1 MNKEVRLIM
10 KKIMF
15 MANSLDGGGAEKI
28 LQTVL
33 LNLNE
38 SKYDVTVYSMHRENI
53 ATLNYPKFIHYK
65 VVFDT
70 YSGDNLLKKKL
81 NNLCLKLKGKLFQ
94 YFPSNVFYRL
104 IVHEKYDVEIAFIE
118 GESTKIVSGSS
129 NRYSK
134 KYAWVHIDLE
144 ENPWT
149 SFLYQSENDEC
160 EHYKKF
166 NKILCVSESVKKAFL
181 TKFNSIENEKV
192 QVQYNPI
199 NRDEIISM
207 AKKEYPG
214 VNIKEKQ
221 SLRMVAVG
229 RLVKQK
235 GFDRLIKICSRLDKE
250 GYNFELFILGE
261 GEERIKLEKMIKEMH
276 FNNTVKMLGFIN
288 NPYSIMATAD
298 VLVCSSRSEGFSTV
312 LSEGVVLGLP
322 IISTECAGVSEL
334 FGEKECG
341 QIVNNDS
348 ESLYYALKQVLEH
361 PEKLSLYRK
370 ESFERGKDFDLSKTM
385 SDIEKLLDE

>member
-1 MNKEVRLIM
+1 
-10 KKIMF
+10 
-15 MANSLDGGGAEKI
+15 
-28 LQTVL
+28 
-33 LNLNE
+33 
-38 SKYDVTVYSMHRENI
+38 MHRENI
-53 ATLNYPKFIHYK
+53 AMLNYPKYIHYK
-65 VVFDT
+65 VVFDR
-70 YSGDNLLKKKL
+70 YNGNNLLKKGL
-81 NNLCLKLKGKLFQ
+81 NNLCLKIKGKIFQ
-94 YFPSNVFYRL
+94 YFPSSFFYRL
-104 IVHEKYDVEIAFIE
+104 VINDKYDVEIAFIE
-118 GESTKIVSGSS
+118 GESTKIVSGSP

-149 SFLYQSENDEC
+149 SFLYRDEIDEC

-166 NKILCVSESVKKAFL
+166 NRILCVSESVKKAFL
-181 TKFNSIENEKV
+181 TKFNSIDNEKV

-207 AKKEYPG
+207 SKEECSG

-261 GEERIKLEKMIKEMH
+261 GEERIKLENMINEIH
-276 FNNTVKMLGFIN
+276 FKNTVKMLGFLN

-312 LSEGVVLGLP
+312 LSEGVVLGVP

-334 FGEKECG
+334 FGGKKCG

-361 PEKLSLYRK
+361 PEKLALYKK
-370 ESFERGKDFDLSKTM
+370 ESFERGKDFDLLKTM

>member
-1 MNKEVRLIM
+1 M

-33 LNLNE
+33 LNLNRD
-38 SKYDVTVYSMHRENI
+38 KYDVTVYSMHRENI
-53 ATLNYPKFIHYK
+53 AMLNYPKYIHYK
-65 VVFDT
+65 VVFDR
-70 YSGDNLLKKKL
+70 YNGNNLLKKGL
-81 NNLCLKLKGKLFQ
+81 NNLCLKIKGKIFQ
-94 YFPSNVFYRL
+94 YFPSSFFYRL
-104 IVHEKYDVEIAFIE
+104 VINDKYDVEIAFIE
-118 GESTKIVSGSS
+118 GESTKIVSGSP
-129 NRYSK
+129 NRHSK

-149 SFLYQSENDEC
+149 SFLYRDEIDEC

-166 NKILCVSESVKKAFL
+166 NRILCVSESVKKAFL
-181 TKFNSIENEKV
+181 TKFNSIDNEKV

-207 AKKEYPG
+207 SKEECSG

-261 GEERIKLEKMIKEMH
+261 GEERIKLENMINEIH
-276 FNNTVKMLGFIN
+276 FKNTVKMLGFLN

-312 LSEGVVLGLP
+312 LSEGVVLGVP

-334 FGEKECG
+334 FGGKKCG

-361 PEKLSLYRK
+361 PEKLALYKK
-370 ESFERGKDFDLSKTM
+370 ESFERGKDFDLLKTM

>member
-1 MNKEVRLIM
+1 M

-33 LNLNE
+33 LNLNRD
-38 SKYDVTVYSMHRENI
+38 KYDVTVYSMHRENI
-53 ATLNYPKFIHYK
+53 AMLNYPKYIHYK
-65 VVFDT
+65 VVFDR
-70 YSGDNLLKKKL
+70 YNGNNLLKKGL
-81 NNLCLKLKGKLFQ
+81 NNLCLKIKGKIFQ
-94 YFPSNVFYRL
+94 YFPSSFFYRL
-104 IVHEKYDVEIAFIE
+104 VINDKYDVEIAFIE
-118 GESTKIVSGSS
+118 GESTKIVSGSP

-149 SFLYQSENDEC
+149 SFLYRDEIDEC

-166 NKILCVSESVKKAFL
+166 NRILCVSESVKKAFL
-181 TKFNSIENEKV
+181 TKFNSIDNEKV

-207 AKKEYPG
+207 SKEECSG

-261 GEERIKLEKMIKEMH
+261 GEERIKLENMINEIH
-276 FNNTVKMLGFIN
+276 FKNTVKMLGFLN

-312 LSEGVVLGLP
+312 LSEGVVLGVP

-334 FGEKECG
+334 FGGKKCG

-348 ESLYYALKQVLEH
+348 KSLYYALKQVLEH
-361 PEKLSLYRK
+361 PEKLALYKK
-370 ESFERGKDFDLSKTM
+370 ESFERGKDFDLLKTM

>member
-149 SFLYQSENDEC
+149 SFLYRSENDEC
-160 EHYKKF
+160 EHYNKF
-166 NKILCVSESVKKAFL
+166 NKILCVSKSVKKAFL

-207 AKKEYPG
+207 AKKEYP
-214 VNIKEKQ
+214 VFNIKEKQ
-221 SLRMVAVG
+221 SLRMVSVV
-229 RLVKQK
+229 RLVK
-235 GFDRLIKICSRLDKE
+235 
-250 GYNFELFILGE
+250 
-261 GEERIKLEKMIKEMH
+261 
-276 FNNTVKMLGFIN
+276 
-288 NPYSIMATAD
+288 
-298 VLVCSSRSEGFSTV
+298 
-312 LSEGVVLGLP
+312 
-322 IISTECAGVSEL
+322 
-334 FGEKECG
+334 
-341 QIVNNDS
+341 
-348 ESLYYALKQVLEH
+348 
-361 PEKLSLYRK
+361 
-370 ESFERGKDFDLSKTM
+370 
-385 SDIEKLLDE
+385 

>member
-1 MNKEVRLIM
+1 M

-33 LNLNE
+33 LNLNRD
-38 SKYDVTVYSMHRENI
+38 KYDVTVYSMHRENI
-53 ATLNYPKFIHYK
+53 AMLNYPKYIHYK
-65 VVFDT
+65 VVFDR
-70 YSGDNLLKKKL
+70 YNGNNLLKKGL
-81 NNLCLKLKGKLFQ
+81 NNLCLKIKGKIFQ
-94 YFPSNVFYRL
+94 YFPSSFFYRL
-104 IVHEKYDVEIAFIE
+104 VINDKYDVEIAFIE
-118 GESTKIVSGSS
+118 GESTKIVSGSP

-149 SFLYQSENDEC
+149 SFLYRDEIDEC

-166 NKILCVSESVKKAFL
+166 NRILCVSESVKKAFL
-181 TKFNSIENEKV
+181 TKFNSIDNEKV

-207 AKKEYPG
+207 SKEECSG

-221 SLRMVAVG
+221 SLRMIAVG

-261 GEERIKLEKMIKEMH
+261 GEERIKLENMINEIH
-276 FNNTVKMLGFIN
+276 FKNTVKMLGFLD

-312 LSEGVVLGLP
+312 LSEGVVLGVP

-334 FGEKECG
+334 FGGKECG

-361 PEKLSLYRK
+361 PEKLALYKK
-370 ESFERGKDFDLSKTM
+370 ESFERGKDFDLLKTM